1 MNWLSSLPII
11 AQIIALMVKG
21 YFEADQEKKEKRK
34 ELNAEAKDA
43 IKSGNPSKLTVV
55 LDKLRS

>member
-1 MNWLSSLPII
+1 
-11 AQIIALMVKG
+11 MVKG